1 MSDEE
6 LTELIKQ
13 FCDELDNPTMS
24 EEIHPG
30 AKMPPEEREASMI
43 ADGNESLITDG
54 LRDIWKKECEKYKD
68 MVQEKVSL

>member
-30 AKMPPEEREASMI
+30 AKM
-43 ADGNESLITDG
+43 
-54 LRDIWKKECEKYKD
+54 LRKSGKY
-68 MVQEKVSL
+68 L

>member
-1 MSDEE
+1 
-6 LTELIKQ
+6 
-13 FCDELDNPTMS
+13 
-24 EEIHPG
+24 
-30 AKMPPEEREASMI
+30 MI